1 MSYEF
6 PQNFLQVEYLDEMP
20 DKLLTL
26 QRQVLE
32 LLTGQV
38 SSEDMVELTYAVDVD
53 GRPVEEVASE
63 FLRSKGLL

>member
-32 LLTGQV
+32 LLTEIWVTDV
-38 SSEDMVELTYAVDVD
+38 SE
-53 GRPVEEVASE
+53 
-63 FLRSKGLL
+63 RSVHEKMTACYLAAEQAGKEQERR